1 MSISNSPYN
10 NPFPHWSTEEDAP
23 HPDRYLPIPTPAILK
38 RTSLFG
44 IPLRSALTNE
54 TISDET
60 IQDYIT
66 KAISRVEHEL
76 NIFIT
81 PVHFNERHDY
91 NRKMWA
97 QSYAWLKLNNSP
109 VLDVQ
114 EIQLSFS
121 NQSEPQPALINFP
134 LEHVFVDPQDS
145 AIRLVPAYGSSL
157 SGFLLSSFAGAQFH
171 AMIASGLDVF
181 PGAVRIKYRA
191 GFDIDKCPAL
201 ISSLV
206 EKMAA
211 YMVLSNLGH
220 LIFPFSSVSIG
231 IDGASQS
238 TGNAGNQFL
247 VGRLQDL
254 TQQIQAELE
263 AVKSYY
269 NKRIL
274 VDFI

>member
-10 NPFPHWSTEEDAP
+10 NPFPHWSTEEESP
-23 HPDRYLPIPTPAILK
+23 HPERYLPIPTPAILK

-44 IPLRSALTNE
+44 IQLKSSLTGE
-54 TISDET
+54 TLPDET
-60 IQDYIT
+60 IQDYIA

-81 PVHFNERHDY
+81 PVHFSERHDY

-97 QSYAWLKLNNSP
+97 QSYAWIKLNNSP

-114 EIQLSFS
+114 EIKLSFS
-121 NQSEPQPALINFP
+121 NQSEPEPALINFP

-191 GFDIDKCPAL
+191 GFDNDKCPAL
-201 ISSLV
+201 IASLV

-220 LIFPFSSVSIG
+220 LIFPYNSVSIG
-231 IDGASQS
+231 IDGVSQG

-247 VGRLQDL
+247 TGRLQDL
-254 TQQIQAELE
+254 AQQIQQEME

-269 NKRIL
+269 NKRVL